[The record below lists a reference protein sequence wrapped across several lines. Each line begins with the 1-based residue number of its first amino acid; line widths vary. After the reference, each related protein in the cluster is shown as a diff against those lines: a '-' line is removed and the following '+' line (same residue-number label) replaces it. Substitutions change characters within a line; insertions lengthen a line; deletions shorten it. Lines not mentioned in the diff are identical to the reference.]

1 VITAPSLEAV
11 SQPASAPI
19 SNGLPESLLAAG
31 FREVVVCDFE
41 FNGWDRHDLGSEVP
55 SPNGN
60 RPLPICMVAR
70 ELGSGRQHRLWY
82 ADGWPSEPPFPVA
95 TDTLF
100 VAFNAAAELGCFI
113 TLGWPAPKRVL
124 DLYVEYK
131 MLRNETRPRGTKP
144 PPANLLAA
152 MEFFRLDAVG
162 AVAKH
167 DMQML
172 ALRGGPYT
180 AAERDAL
187 LDYCAGDVNST
198 ERLLCATL
206 PDIRI
211 DTAEPLMRGRYMT
224 AVARMYRTGL
234 PIDALYARF
243 VKCWP
248 SIKPRLIAEVEKKH
262 RYGVFDGEVLR
273 RDLFCALLK
282 REGISWPLL
291 PSGWPDN
298 DKEVWKE
305 RCALY
310 PQLEPL
316 RQLRKMIK
324 QMASTGFVI
333 GRDARN
339 RPSLFPFGQ
348 GTGRNNP
355 SNAEFVFGAAK
366 AMRSFIKP
374 PPDWAAVVI
383 DWKQQEYAIAAAL
396 SGDKAMQ
403 AAYRSG
409 DVYLDFAHRAGLVR
423 PGRGF
428 DGNVKLRQICKSVS
442 LGVMYGMTDR
452 GIANRLSIP
461 LIEAR
466 RLLDTSKR
474 SYPTFWSWLISAR
487 DQAMLAGEVSTVFG
501 WAMRIG
507 PNANPRSILNFP
519 MQANGAEM
527 MRLACCLAT
536 ERGIEICC
544 PIHDALVVTAPLDR
558 IDDDV
563 ARTRAAMAE
572 ASRIVLGG
580 FELQTEIDDGAF
592 VRFPDRYVDKDP
604 DVRAMWERIV
614 RLTAEAE
621 VKAKE
626 AE

>member
-1 VITAPSLEAV
+1 VTTAPAPEAI
-11 SQPASAPI
+11 SQPASI
-19 SNGLPESLLAAG
+19 STSNGLPESLLAAG

-55 SPNGN
+55 SPDGN
-60 RPLPICMVAR
+60 PPLPICMVAR
-70 ELGSGRQHRLWY
+70 ELASGREHRLWY
-82 ADGWPSEPPFPVA
+82 ADGWPSEPPFPIGP
-95 TDTLF
+95 DTLF
-100 VAFNAAAELGCFI
+100 VAFNSAAEMGCF
-113 TLGWPAPKRVL
+113 LALNWPIPERQL
-124 DLYVEYK
+124 DLYVEFK
-131 MLRNETRPRGTKP
+131 MLLNETRPKGTKS

-152 MEFFRLDAVG
+152 MEFFGLDTVG
-162 AVAKH
+162 AIAKH

-172 ALRGGPYT
+172 ALRGGPYS
-180 AAERDAL
+180 AAESGAL
-187 LDYCAGDVNST
+187 LDYCTGDVNAT
-198 ERLLCATL
+198 ERLLCAML
-206 PDIRI
+206 PYLRI
-211 DTAEPLMRGRYMT
+211 DTAEPLMRARYMT
-224 AVARMYRTGL
+224 TVARMYRTGL

-243 VKCWP
+243 ARYWS
-248 SIKPRLIAEVEKKH
+248 SIKPRLIAEVEEKH
-262 RYGVFDGEVLR
+262 HYGVFEGEVLK
-273 RDLFCALLK
+273 RDLFCAMLE
-282 REGISWPLL
+282 REGIPWRLHQ
-291 PSGWPDN
+291 SGWPDH

-305 RCALY
+305 MCALY

-324 QMASTGFVI
+324 QMSSTGFMI
-333 GRDARN
+333 GRDGHN

-348 GTGRNNP
+348 ATGRNNP
-355 SNAEFVFGAAK
+355 SNKEFVFGAAK

-374 PPDWAAVVI
+374 PPGWAVVVI

-396 SGDKAMQ
+396 SCDKAMQ
-403 AAYRSG
+403 EAYRSG
-409 DVYLDFAHRAGLVR
+409 DVYLDFAHKAGLVK

-452 GIANRLSIP
+452 GIANRLAIP

-474 SYPTFWSWLISAR
+474 SYPAFWSWLISAR

-501 WAMRIG
+501 WTMRIG
-507 PNANPRSILNFP
+507 SNANPRSILNFP
-519 MQANGAEM
+519 MQSHGAEM

-558 IDDDV
+558 IDDHV

-572 ASRIVLGG
+572 ASRIVLNG
-580 FELQTEIDDGAF
+580 FELQTEIDEGAF
-592 VRFPDRYVDKDP
+592 VRSPDRYVDKDA
-604 DVRAMWERIV
+604 DVREMWNRIV
-614 RLTAEAE
+614 RLTAEEEAR
-621 VKAKE
+621 AKE
-626 AE
+626 AK